1 MQKSP
6 IFFEGIRETFAE
18 SWRDFPVMV
27 APYFQRAGVLL
38 AFMVPA
44 LLFLNLLQVKDSSNI
59 IVFDNDVE
67 QYDVYR

>member
-1 MQKSP
+1 
-6 IFFEGIRETFAE
+6 
-18 SWRDFPVMV
+18 MV

-59 IVFDNDVE
+59 VNVFDNDVE

>member
-1 MQKSP
+1 
-6 IFFEGIRETFAE
+6 
-18 SWRDFPVMV
+18 MV